1 MERSIYRLNLIMLTL
16 LTITLNFTELA
27 SYILTDSL
35 VNIQMISKV
44 SLTFIVSIALLKIFT
59 FIEIEKKIRNK
70 QWYKSYRKISIL
82 FNILQIVLWN
92 LIYVFF
98 NRYCLG
104 QIEIVIYLLPTVSS
118 LIVIF
123 HKYPYKT
130 MKKFQ
135 DMLELQKIN
144 NIK

>member
-35 VNIQMISKV
+35 VNIQMINKV

-82 FNILQIVLWN
+82 FNTLQIVIWN
-92 LIYVFF
+92 LIYIFF

-123 HKYPYKT
+123 HKYPHKT
-130 MKKFQ
+130 VKKFQ
-135 DMLELQKIN
+135 DILELQKIN